1 VKILA
6 AYCCAMPELAPSQ
19 EDNNDNV
26 LNARAMFQSGGALNS
41 ENHYGKTTELN
52 QADLAKASVGK
63 LKANP
68 LWHKGEGLEQS
79 SGVDPNMW

>member
-1 VKILA
+1 
-6 AYCCAMPELAPSQ
+6 MPELAPSQ